1 MPGGQPLSQYATDYK
16 QAKGNGGLTEPHE
29 RWPCS
34 RPLTIALSA
43 SQRGQSIV
51 APRFVW
57 ITTER
62 HRKEGE
68 RGATRSPFLA
78 VRIEHLPNR
87 PDLIQLRG
95 YWLLSVDEFFSTY
108 NADNMRRTDSA
119 SKKSI
124 GELKSGAFILD
135 LNWPDVQGYMHAEPS
150 ISVHRGVRG
159 VLMMWQ
165 DDPDGVTLTHM
176 IRRHLHGKS
185 SSWPRLEAIED
196 VVGRRQWT
204 VQDLLDSQLD
214 STLSSITLNWCRTWQ
229 CPGKRREQNRPTRR
243 RKMGGRARP
252 LVVRAPPPSPPSLA
266 PLIGF
271 PPNTFSM
278 G

>member
-78 VRIEHLPNR
+78 VRIEHVPNR

-95 YWLLSVDEFFSTY
+95 YWILSVDEFFSTY
-108 NADNMRRTDSA
+108 NADNMRRTDSI

-124 GELKSGAFILD
+124 DELNPGAFILD

-150 ISVHRGVRG
+150 ISVHRSHDVD
-159 VLMMWQ
+159 MMWR
-165 DDPDGVTLTHM
+165 DDPDGVALTA
-176 IRRHLHGKS
+176 GK
-185 SSWPRLEAIED
+185 I
-196 VVGRRQWT
+196 
-204 VQDLLDSQLD
+204 
-214 STLSSITLNWCRTWQ
+214 
-229 CPGKRREQNRPTRR
+229 KR
-243 RKMGGRARP
+243 
-252 LVVRAPPPSPPSLA
+252 
-266 PLIGF
+266 
-271 PPNTFSM
+271 NTT
-278 G
+278 

>member
-78 VRIEHLPNR
+78 VRIEHVPNR

-95 YWLLSVDEFFSTY
+95 YWILSVDEFFSTLCLET
-108 NADNMRRTDSA
+108 RTLL
-119 SKKSI
+119 SI
-124 GELKSGAFILD
+124 TQTACRWCLQRIDGDGHLCDFTQVCLRLSRSSPFESL
-135 LNWPDVQGYMHAEPS
+135 
-150 ISVHRGVRG
+150 RGV
-159 VLMMWQ
+159 
-165 DDPDGVTLTHM
+165 
-176 IRRHLHGKS
+176 
-185 SSWPRLEAIED
+185 
-196 VVGRRQWT
+196 
-204 VQDLLDSQLD
+204 
-214 STLSSITLNWCRTWQ
+214 
-229 CPGKRREQNRPTRR
+229 
-243 RKMGGRARP
+243 
-252 LVVRAPPPSPPSLA
+252 PPSPHHRRTRRYLCVCLSY
-266 PLIGF
+266 
-271 PPNTFSM
+271 
-278 G
+278 

>member
-1 MPGGQPLSQYATDYK
+1 MPGGQPLSQYATDFK

-78 VRIEHLPNR
+78 VRIEHVPNR

-95 YWLLSVDEFFSTY
+95 YWILSVDEFFSTY
-108 NADNMRRTDSA
+108 NADNMRRTDSI

-124 GELKSGAFILD
+124 DELNPGAFILD

-176 IRRHLHGKS
+176 IRRHLHG
-185 SSWPRLEAIED
+185 
-196 VVGRRQWT
+196 VVGACRPRR
-204 VQDLLDSQLD
+204 SG
-214 STLSSITLNWCRTWQ
+214 C
-229 CPGKRREQNRPTRR
+229 
-243 RKMGGRARP
+243 GGRPRVPQARGGRRGGRTF
-252 LVVRAPPPSPPSLA
+252 LLGVVAVDP
-266 PLIGF
+266 
-271 PPNTFSM
+271 
-278 G
+278 